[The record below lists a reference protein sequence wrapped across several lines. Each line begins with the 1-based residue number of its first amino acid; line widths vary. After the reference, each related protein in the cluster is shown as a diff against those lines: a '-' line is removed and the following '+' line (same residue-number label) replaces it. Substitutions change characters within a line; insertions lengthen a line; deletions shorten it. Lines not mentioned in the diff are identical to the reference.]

1 LALILGELAAV
12 LKTDNKPLERG
23 LAEGKASTR
32 RAGREMERDAERSG
46 RGIGAALGRGGRV
59 GGEAFVRDASGR
71 LRDGRGKFVA
81 EGSSLGRSAGTAVSS
96 GFQTAL
102 SVVQDFGGQ
111 LQGLLG
117 PAGTAAAAIT
127 AIGAAALFAGPSIGI
142 LGGLLGSLP
151 ALLGGVIG
159 LVGVLGLGF
168 MGLGDAF
175 KKTAGGSAGGAVVDR
190 AWQIAQAERRVRDA
204 NEEVIASQENLTR
217 ARKRAA
223 AATADLA
230 KAEERARENLEDLN
244 RELAG
249 AKLDQ
254 ESAALAVKEA
264 EAELADVRKRSNDP
278 LEIQRAELALR
289 QAEQAVK
296 DNADRVED
304 LGKEHEDA
312 ARKGIKGSDEVKAA
326 EEREQEAIDAVNEAL
341 KRQRA
346 AVEGVTDA
354 QHALREAQKP
364 PPGGGGGAGG
374 EITKLAP
381 AAAAAV
387 AAIKSLKPAFES
399 LRLDVQQ
406 RLFAGVGGEIKSLAS
421 AWLPT
426 LHTRL
431 GGLATTLNGL
441 FKNASAT
448 AKDPDFVRRIS
459 SGMASVDRLIK
470 RVGTSIT
477 GPFLDAWARLSERA
491 GPFLDSLGEGIGGL
505 IDKFSAWIKS
515 ADESGQLEAFFEK
528 AADFLDQVFAIG
540 GDVGS
545 IIGSIMSAIFGS
557 AQKKD
562 PLAGFAE
569 TTAKVAAWFKDPEN
583 KNKIQEF
590 FTKLTDW
597 GNKLNQLFQ
606 SLDPIIGPALA
617 ALTFSVQAGSN
628 TMKAF
633 TDQVTRVGN
642 AIKWVGKNAPKWW
655 HAVSAAFTTAKN
667 WVVDKANAL
676 LDWFGAMPGRLRK
689 KSKGLFDGIKDA
701 FKGAINFIIGKW
713 NGLAFG
719 LPGGSFLGKSW
730 DEMTLETPDIQ
741 FLAQGGI
748 VPATPG
754 GRLVGVGEG
763 GEAEAVM
770 PLSKLAGLLGNQR
783 TVLEIRSG
791 GSRLDDLLVEVMR
804 TAVSARGGNV
814 QIVLG
819 KGR

>member
-1 LALILGELAAV
+1 MALKLGELTAV
-12 LKTDNKPLERG
+12 LKTDNKPLDRG
-23 LAEGKASTR
+23 LAEGKASAR
-32 RAGREMERDAERSG
+32 RAGREMELDAERSG
-46 RGIGAALGRGGRV
+46 KGIGAALGRGGRI
-59 GGEAFVRDASGR
+59 GGDTFVRDASGR
-71 LRDGRGKFVA
+71 LRDSRGKFV
-81 EGSSLGRSAGTAVSS
+81 SAGDAVGRAASTAV
-96 GFQTAL
+96 GGGLAAARDA
-102 SVVQDFGGQ
+102 VRDFGSNVVTVASNVWAFI
-111 LQGLLG
+111 
-117 PAGTAAAAIT
+117 PALVGIGTAAVFAA
-127 AIGAAALFAGPSIGI
+127 PMVGI
-142 LGGLLGSLP
+142 LGGILGSLP
-151 ALLGGVIG
+151 AIMAGVIG
-159 LVGVLGLGF
+159 LAGVLGLGF
-168 MGLGDAF
+168 MGVADAF
-175 KKTAGGSAGGAVVDR
+175 RQTAGGSAGGAVVDR

-204 NEEVIASQENLTR
+204 NEEVTASQENLTR
-217 ARKRAA
+217 SRKRAA
-223 AATADLA
+223 EATADLA
-230 KAEERARENLEDLN
+230 EAEERARENLQDLN

-278 LEIQRAELALR
+278 LEIERAELALR
-289 QAEQAVK
+289 EAEQAVK

-312 ARKGIKGSDEVKAA
+312 SKKGIKGSDEVKAA
-326 EEREQEAIDAVNEAL
+326 EERQQEAIDAVNEAL

-354 QHALREAQKP
+354 QHALKEAQKP

-381 AAAAAV
+381 SAAAAV

-421 AWLPT
+421 AWVPT

-431 GGLATTLNGL
+431 GGLATTINGL

-491 GPFLDSLGEGIGGL
+491 GPFIDSLGEGIGGL
-505 IDKFSAWIKS
+505 IDKFAAWITT
-515 ADESGQLEAFFEK
+515 ADDSGQLETFFEK
-528 AADFLDQVFAIG
+528 AAAFLDQVSSIG

-557 AQKKD
+557 ADQND
-562 PLAGFAE
+562 PLAGFAD
-569 TTAKVAAWFKDPEN
+569 TIAKVAAWFKDPEN
-583 KNKIQEF
+583 AAKVQEF
-590 FTKLTDW
+590 FADLIDYGGQTTD
-597 GNKLNQLFQ
+597 FIQ
-606 SLDPIIGPALA
+606 SLEPLVGPVFAAIGVVVGSSTMAIGMLTA
-617 ALTFSVQAGSN
+617 A
-628 TMKAF
+628 
-633 TDQVTRVGN
+633 VGGVAT
-642 AIKWVGKNAPKWW
+642 AIKWIGKNAPKWW
-655 HAVSAAFTTAKN
+655 GAVSAAFTTAKN

-676 LDWFGAMPGRLRK
+676 IGWFGEMPGKLRRK
-689 KSKGLFDGIKDA
+689 ARGLFDGIKDA
-701 FKGAINFIIGKW
+701 FKGAVNWIVGKW
-713 NGLAFG
+713 NDLSFG
-719 LPGGSFLGKSW
+719 IPGGSFLGVSW
-730 DEMTLETPDIQ
+730 SGMTLGTPDIPY
-741 FLAQGGI
+741 LAQGGI

-770 PLSKLAGLLGNQR
+770 PLSKLAGLLGSQR
-783 TVLEIRSG
+783 SVLELRSS
-791 GSRLDDLLVEVMR
+791 GSRLDDLLIEILR
-804 TAVSARGGNV
+804 IAIQGRGGNV
-814 QIVLG
+814 QLVLG
-819 KGR
+819 KG